1 MNSRIQFFSED
12 INFIFKNKIQT
23 RNWLAKVIEKENK
36 GLLNINYIF
45 CSDEFLLELNKKYL
59 NHSTLTDILTFPDDS
74 VNGKISGDIYIS
86 IERIRENSEKYTH
99 PFDKELHRV
108 MVHGVLHLLGYKD
121 KTKNEKETM
130 TLKEDYYLKKI

>member
-74 VNGKISGDIYIS
+74 VSGKTSGDIYIS
-86 IERIRENSEKYTH
+86 IERIRENSEKYTQ

>member
-74 VNGKISGDIYIS
+74 VSGKISGDIYIS

>member
-1 MNSRIQFFSED
+1 VNSRIQFFSED

-74 VNGKISGDIYIS
+74 VSGKISGDIYIS